1 MTIDTTR
8 IELKRILP
16 VARQRPSVT
25 SESSR
30 LHRSRRSDIQRV
42 VSAISARQRAEAGL
56 SETLAPVDDGDI
68 VYPSAVPFVLAHLA
82 CFGALWS
89 GVSATSLWLAFGL
102 YWLRMFA
109 VTAGYHR
116 YFSHRSYKTSRI
128 MQFVLAFLAQST
140 AQKSVVWW
148 ASKHRHHHRYADTEH
163 DVHSPVQT
171 SFAYSHLGWIFH
183 RRHHVFDASTVTDL
197 TRFPELRLL
206 HRFELLPAIVL
217 ALACF
222 ALDGWAGLFVGFFWS
237 TVLVYHGTFCI
248 NSLAHVHGDKDYVT
262 GDESRN
268 NWWLAIITMGEG
280 WHNNH
285 HAYQYSVRQG
295 FRWWQWD
302 PTYYLI
308 LGLSKLRLVW
318 DLKAPPQAVVDRS
331 QALPPRVIERS
342 AERLAA
348 SVPLDRIVPAFR
360 EAYAAV
366 PGLPD
371 LHLPTLTL
379 AEFKDALAQV
389 QQRAGDRF
397 SQMQQQA
404 HDAFPNWHLPHLPS
418 REQLSE
424 AAAAMFVRTPSLDA
438 IAARAHD
445 MLVEALH
452 SRLVAPQAPSPLRG

>member
-1 MTIDTTR
+1 
-8 IELKRILP
+8 
-16 VARQRPSVT
+16 
-25 SESSR
+25 
-30 LHRSRRSDIQRV
+30 
-42 VSAISARQRAEAGL
+42 L
-56 SETLAPVDDGDI
+56 SEQQPADHGDI
-68 VYPSAVPFVLAHLA
+68 VYPSAIPFVLAHLA
-82 CFGALWS
+82 CLGALWS

-128 MQFVLAFLAQST
+128 GQFVLAVLAQST
-140 AQKSVVWW
+140 AQKSVIWW
-148 ASKHRHHHRYADTEH
+148 ASKHRHHHRFSDTEH

-171 SFAYSHLGWIFH
+171 SFAYSHVGWIFSRGH
-183 RRHHVFDASTVTDL
+183 DVCDSSTVGDL
-197 TRFPELRLL
+197 MRFPELRFL
-206 HRFELLPAIVL
+206 HRFELLPALLL

-222 ALDGWAGLFVGFFWS
+222 AIDGWSGLVVGFFWS
-237 TVLVYHGTFCI
+237 TVAVYHGTFCI
-248 NSLAHVHGDKDYVT
+248 NSLAHVHGDKHYVT

-318 DLKAPPQAVVDRS
+318 DLKAPPQAVVERS

-342 AERLAA
+342 AERLVA
-348 SVPLDRIVPAFR
+348 SVPVERIVQAFR
-360 EAYAAV
+360 DAYSNA
-366 PGLPD
+366 PGLPELHLPE

-379 AEFKDALAQV
+379 PELREALADMQV
-389 QQRAGDRF
+389 RAGERLQAMQAQAQEAMAHW
-397 SQMQQQA
+397 QM
-404 HDAFPNWHLPHLPS
+404 PTLPT
-418 REQLSE
+418 REELAE
-424 AAAAMFVRTPSLDA
+424 KAAAMFVKTPSLDA
-438 IAARAHD
+438 IAARAHE
-445 MLVEALH
+445 LLIETIHA
-452 SRLVAPQAPSPLRG
+452 RLIGAPGPVASQG

>member
-1 MTIDTTR
+1 M
-8 IELKRILP
+8 
-16 VARQRPSVT
+16 
-25 SESSR
+25 SEQNQ
-30 LHRSRRSDIQRV
+30 H
-42 VSAISARQRAEAGL
+42 A
-56 SETLAPVDDGDI
+56 DDHGDI
-68 VYPSAVPFVLAHLA
+68 VYPSAIPFVLAHLA

-109 VTAGYHR
+109 VTGGYHR
-116 YFSHRSYKTSRI
+116 YFSHRTYKTSRI
-128 MQFVLAFLAQST
+128 GQFVLALLAQST
-140 AQKSVVWW
+140 AQKSVIWW
-148 ASKHRHHHRYADTEH
+148 ASKHRHHHRFSDTEH
-163 DVHSPVQT
+163 DVHSPVLT
-171 SFAYSHLGWIFH
+171 SFFYSHVGWIFSNGH
-183 RRHHVFDASTVTDL
+183 DRCDTSTVTDL
-197 TRFPELRLL
+197 TRFPELAFL
-206 HRFELLPAIVL
+206 HRFELLPAFAL
-217 ALACF
+217 ALICF
-222 ALDGWAGLFVGFFWS
+222 AIDGWSGLFVGFFWS
-237 TVLVYHGTFCI
+237 TVAVYHGTFCI

-318 DLKAPPQAVVDRS
+318 DLKAPPQAVIERS

-348 SVPLDRIVPAFR
+348 SVPVERIVQAFR
-360 EAYAAV
+360 DAYANA

-371 LHLPTLTL
+371 LHLPELHFPTLTL
-379 AEFKDALAQV
+379 PEFREALAAMQA
-389 QQRAGDRF
+389 RAGERLHAV
-397 SQMQQQA
+397 QA
-404 HDAFPNWHLPHLPS
+404 QAQDAIAHWHMPALPS
-418 REQLSE
+418 REELTE
-424 AAAAMFVRTPSLDA
+424 KAAAMFVKTPSLDA

-445 MLVEALH
+445 LLIETVHA
-452 SRLVAPQAPSPLRG
+452 RLTGAAVTVKA

>member
-1 MTIDTTR
+1 MPCGPLPQLPRERLGNLALTPALLFWSHANPACRARYFQRTI
-8 IELKRILP
+8 
-16 VARQRPSVT
+16 
-25 SESSR
+25 
-30 LHRSRRSDIQRV
+30 
-42 VSAISARQRAEAGL
+42 L
-56 SETLAPVDDGDI
+56 SEPSAAADHDDI
-68 VYPSAVPFVLAHLA
+68 VYPSAIPFALAHLA
-82 CFGALWS
+82 GLGAFWS
-89 GVSATSLWLAFGL
+89 GVTATSLWLCFGL

-128 MQFVLAFLAQST
+128 GQFVLAFLAQST
-140 AQKSVVWW
+140 AQKSVIWW
-148 ASKHRHHHRYADTEH
+148 ASKHRHHHRFADTEH
-163 DVHSPVQT
+163 DVHSPVQS
-171 SFAYSHLGWIFH
+171 SFFYSHVGWIFS
-183 RRHHVFDASTVTDL
+183 RQHHEFDASTVTDL

-206 HRFELLPAIVL
+206 HRFELAPAILL

-222 ALDGWAGLFVGFFWS
+222 AIDGWSGLFVGFFIS

-248 NSLAHVHGDKDYVT
+248 NSLAHVHGDKHYVT

-348 SVPLDRIVPAFR
+348 SVPVDRIVQGLR
-360 EAYAAV
+360 EAYAGTPAL
-366 PGLPD
+366 PGLHLPE

-379 AEFKDALAQV
+379 PELREALATMQA
-389 QQRAGDRF
+389 RAGERL
-397 SQMQQQA
+397 SAIQAQA
-404 HDAFPNWHLPHLPS
+404 HEAMAQWHVPALPS
-418 REQLSE
+418 REELTE
-424 AAAAMFVRTPSLDA
+424 KAAAMFVKTPSLDA

-445 MLVEALH
+445 MLVEAIH
-452 SRLVAPQAPSPLRG
+452 ARLVAPPAAAKA